1 MRMHQKTTI
10 RPQWLGRALIGLLAA
25 WVSGACYSYVPLDGP
40 APVGT
45 EVRARLTTE
54 KALEE
59 SELLGVLTPD
69 YEGRVMGVTSDSLM
83 LSVITA
89 RAVGPSQV
97 QTARRVVGLPMTGVA
112 GLEER
117 QLSGVRTAVAVAGGA
132 GVVAALVAGVLTV
145 GGDSGGGGGGSG
157 ENAFRSVFGFLW
169 PF

>member
-1 MRMHQKTTI
+1 MHQKTT
-10 RPQWLGRALIGLLAA
+10 GRSKRFDRVLMGLLAA

-59 SELLGVLTPD
+59 SELLGVLTQD

-83 LSVITA
+83 LSVIAA
-89 RAVGPSQV
+89 RAVGPSHV
-97 QTARRVVGLPMTGVA
+97 QTARRTVGLSMTGVA

-117 QLSGVRTAVAVAGGA
+117 QLSGVRTAAAVAGGA
-132 GVVAALVAGVLTV
+132 GVIAALVAGVLTV
-145 GGDSGGGGGGSG
+145 GGDSGGDGGGSG
-157 ENAFRSVFGFLW
+157 ENAFRSVFGFIW

>member
-1 MRMHQKTTI
+1 MR
-10 RPQWLGRALIGLLAA
+10 RPEGTREQSRWLGRTGATLLAV

-45 EVRARLTTE
+45 EVRARLTNE

-59 SELLGVLTPD
+59 SELLGVLTQN

-83 LSVITA
+83 LSVIAA

-97 QTARRVVGLPMTGVA
+97 QTARRTVGLPMTGVA
-112 GLEER
+112 GLEQR
-117 QLSGVRTAVAVAGGA
+117 QLSGVRTAVAVGGGA
-132 GVVAALVAGVLTV
+132 AIVAAMVAGILEV
-145 GGDSGGGGGGSG
+145 GGDTGGDGGGSG
-157 ENAFRSVFGFLW
+157 ENAFGSLLGFLW